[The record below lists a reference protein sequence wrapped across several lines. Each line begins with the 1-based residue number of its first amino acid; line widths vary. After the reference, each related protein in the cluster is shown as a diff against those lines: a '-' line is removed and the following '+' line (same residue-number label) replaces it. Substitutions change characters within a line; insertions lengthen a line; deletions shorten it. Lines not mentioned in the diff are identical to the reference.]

1 MTVLKTEDKISSIRR
16 SFLFS
21 GVQEASLRPLAEA
34 CSFEKLPR
42 KSTVF
47 TMDDAADGLR
57 IIYSGEV
64 RIWLA
69 DSEGRE
75 LTLALLGPGDA
86 FGEIA
91 LLDGLTRSANAV
103 AVRDIE
109 FLFLPAKA
117 VERALVTDARLA
129 RDLIYSLCELNRRNL
144 ETISSFA
151 FSDLDNRL
159 SKLLCDLAV
168 DHASIEGN
176 RAVFSRKFSQTDLAL
191 LLGVTREAINKRFKR
206 LEQDGLVKVD
216 KSILVL
222 PNIQELSARAT
233 PDR

>member
-1 MTVLKTEDKISSIRR
+1 MTSLNTQAKIRLIRLSHLFAGAQED
-16 SFLFS
+16 
-21 GVQEASLRPLAEA
+21 SLRPLADA
-34 CSFEKLPR
+34 CYIERLPG

-47 TMDDAADGLR
+47 RIDDEADGLR
-57 IIYSGEV
+57 IIHFGEV
-64 RIWLA
+64 RIWLS

-91 LLDGLTRSANAV
+91 LLDGLMRSANAI
-103 AVRDIE
+103 AESNIE
-109 FLFLPAKA
+109 CLVLPAKA
-117 VERALVTDARLA
+117 VERCLGKDPALA

-151 FSDLDNRL
+151 FSDLDARL

-168 DHASIEGN
+168 DHASIDGQQ
-176 RAVFSRKFSQTDLAL
+176 AVFLRKFSQTDLAL

-206 LEQDGLVKVD
+206 LEQDGLVEVE
-216 KSILVL
+216 KSRLVL
-222 PNIQELSARAT
+222 PNLPERSARAIS
-233 PDR
+233 DA

>member
-1 MTVLKTEDKISSIRR
+1 MTSLKIEDKIRSIRR

-21 GVQEASLRPLAEA
+21 GVQEDSLRPLAEA
-34 CSFEKLPR
+34 CSIEKLPR

-57 IIYSGEV
+57 IIHSGEV

-75 LTLALLGPGDA
+75 LTLALLGPEDS

-109 FLFLPAKA
+109 CLFLPAKA
-117 VERALVTDARLA
+117 VERALVNDARLA

-144 ETISSFA
+144 ETIGSFA

-159 SKLLCDLAV
+159 SKLLCDLAI
-168 DHASIEGN
+168 DHASIEDN
-176 RAVFSRKFSQTDLAL
+176 RAVFLRKFSQTDLAL

-206 LEQDGLVKVD
+206 LEQDGLVEVD

-233 PDR
+233 PNR